1 MRHAGCVSET
11 VRGGPEAVRQGPE
24 AMRQVVR
31 DYVWTVHAT
40 YLDHVRHLPPGERAA
55 LPLVAA
61 GEVTVVAAAARRL
74 HLLALTHA
82 LPAPAG
88 PEVEVSD
95 EHLGVRWRLR
105 FFDPSVLPA
114 LGLLGDD
121 SPESLRRALG
131 VDGTLYHL
139 SVEAGGGL
147 DEHHARHTGVALAN
161 EHARTIRALDRLRA
175 AYPRRAGTVDELG
188 ACVRLGLTRAAG
200 LLGADLSDDRV
211 PADPGRPAGEV
222 LDAVLADATAR

>member
-1 MRHAGCVSET
+1 VSET
-11 VRGGPEAVRQGPE
+11 ARTGPE

-74 HLLALTHA
+74 HLLAVTDA

-88 PEVEVSD
+88 PEVEVVD
-95 EHLGVRWRLR
+95 EHLGLRWVLR

-114 LGLLGDD
+114 LGLLADD
-121 SPESLRRALG
+121 TPEEVRRVLG
-131 VDGTLYHL
+131 VSGTLYHL

-161 EHARTIRALDRLRA
+161 EHARTIRAVDRLRA
-175 AYPRRAGTVDELG
+175 AFPRRVSTVDELG
-188 ACVRLGLTRAAG
+188 VCVRLGLTRAAG
-200 LLGADLSDDRV
+200 LLGADLTDGRV
-211 PADPGRPAGEV
+211 RADPDRSPGDV
-222 LDAVLADATAR
+222 LDAVLADVTGR